1 MNFVNTGSCVEV
13 EVRKYMIPNSG
24 CVSMI
29 KHGIF
34 MHAISETF
42 LLSFVMSWREATKLD
57 EVES

>member
-42 LLSFVMSWREATKLD
+42 LLSFVMSWREATKLG
-57 EVES
+57 E